1 MDEQNMDEVEKL
13 FFANFQILGP
23 VGCLGWIV
31 IPQNVKKAKVPAP

>member
-1 MDEQNMDEVEKL
+1 MDEQNMDEVENL

-31 IPQNVKKAKVPAP
+31 IHQNVKKAKITAP